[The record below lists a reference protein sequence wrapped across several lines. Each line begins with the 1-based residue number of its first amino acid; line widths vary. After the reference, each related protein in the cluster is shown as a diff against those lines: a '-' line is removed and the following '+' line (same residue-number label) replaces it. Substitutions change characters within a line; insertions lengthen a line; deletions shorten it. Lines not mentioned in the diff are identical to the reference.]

1 MPVIITIMIAMFLI
15 LISWTWHNL
24 GNIENSKK
32 IITITILLFIIFVI
46 TFIVFNISKSDLIYN
61 KEEEMQAVRTIL
73 VILFTIINGL
83 IVMPSIAKTLG
94 KIFESDID
102 KQTAKM
108 RLIITLAIFVLIL
121 IFECGYLKNIQ
132 KEILN
137 IYNEALNNIK

>member
-108 RLIITLAIFVLIL
+108 RLIITLAIFALIL

>member
-46 TFIVFNISKSDLIYN
+46 TFVVFNISKSDLIYN

-137 IYNEALNNIK
+137 IYNEALSNIK

>member
-137 IYNEALNNIK
+137 IYNEALSNIK